1 MSEWVTTL
9 SLVVLETA
17 VLVWRPLET
26 DFFAVLH
33 GLGLVSV
40 STFSARS
47 YAVSTLGLGTLVLT
61 TRLQRCR

>member
-26 DFFAVLH
+26 DFFAVLV
-33 GLGLVSV
+33 LVSSRFRLSRHV
-40 STFSARS
+40 VTRSAH
-47 YAVSTLGLGTLVLT
+47 
-61 TRLQRCR
+61 